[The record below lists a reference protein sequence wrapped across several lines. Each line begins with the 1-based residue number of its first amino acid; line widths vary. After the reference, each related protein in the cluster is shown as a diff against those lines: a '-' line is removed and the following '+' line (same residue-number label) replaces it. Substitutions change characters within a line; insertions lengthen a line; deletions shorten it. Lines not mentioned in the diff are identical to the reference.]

1 MVSVN
6 VFEIVAN
13 LFSTT
18 ATSSSRVPDIRRLY
32 QFNHCLAKLPNFRL
46 PISQLLFPPTE
57 DINLD
62 VHYVNIFRQLIFD
75 LQEANHFEEARN
87 LMNLLPKANLN
98 EFIISEWMLKA
109 KQLEPTNKAMAAE
122 RQFSQD
128 GNGGQ
133 HSLEVLVDLDFWDNC
148 WTQVAR
154 LDPSMHSSLRVM
166 ERFIEQLKPGQLLL
180 KCFLYLKCMLAI
192 ESILHNSIETDTLAG
207 EDNVEEEGTVSE
219 DDSPDRPSVDVYELV
234 HDYFNIEHCLWR
246 KMIDCERLVA
256 MKRAQMMDKMS
267 EVASAK
273 SGRSASIMIEST
285 GDQGV
290 IDVWERIVKE
300 ILAYVKTSKMA
311 NEIMP
316 VLSKRYSFKYTSLK
330 SRASKVNEQ
339 QHLQTLAKTQNV
351 SFSSLIGRMLSAFC
365 IAKAK
370 EVAELFDF
378 THLDFQIIQAS
389 DVVNFIELH
398 LTKFNLQNV

>member
-1 MVSVN
+1 M
-6 VFEIVAN
+6 
-13 LFSTT
+13 
-18 ATSSSRVPDIRRLY
+18 
-32 QFNHCLAKLPNFRL
+32 
-46 PISQLLFPPTE
+46 
-57 DINLD
+57 
-62 VHYVNIFRQLIFD
+62 NIFRQLIFD
-75 LQEANHFEEARN
+75 LQESNHFDEARN
-87 LMNLLPKANLN
+87 LMNLLPKANIN

-109 KQLEPTNKAMAAE
+109 KQLEPNNKVMAAE

-128 GNGGQ
+128 GNDGQ
-133 HSLEVLVDLDFWDNC
+133 HSSEVLVDLDFWDNC

-192 ESILHNSIETDTLAG
+192 ESILNYSIETDTLVDDDNAR
-207 EDNVEEEGTVSE
+207 EDETASE
-219 DDSPDRPSVDVYELV
+219 DGSPDRPNVDVYELV

-246 KMIDCERLVA
+246 KMIDCEQLVA
-256 MKRAQMMDKMS
+256 TKRAQMIDKMS

-273 SGRSASIMIEST
+273 SGRSASIMIDST

-300 ILAYVKTSKMA
+300 ILAYMKTSIMTSK
-311 NEIMP
+311 IMP
-316 VLSKRYSFKYTSLK
+316 VLSKRYSFKFTSLK

-339 QHLQTLAKTQNV
+339 QNLQTLARTQHV
-351 SFSSLIGRMLSAFC
+351 SFSKLIGRLLSAFC

-370 EVAELFDF
+370 EVAELFDY
-378 THLDFQIIQAS
+378 THLDFQIIA
-389 DVVNFIELH
+389 VNFSSFL
-398 LTKFNLQNV
+398 LNLPN